1 MFLENSKKDVSVK
14 ATSAVPSA
22 AREGT
27 FVDVA
32 SKCIEE
38 AFEKQ
43 MTSETFTLNVS
54 KAIDGKALLKFL
66 KYT

>member
-14 ATSAVPSA
+14 ATAVPSA